1 MQVRTPARQPGPRVG
16 LDDVPSRY
24 EAKQAGLD
32 RTLLAAYTGSHRRHT
47 RDMPLGSRGHYGV
60 KSTVSAALRLRREL
74 RRQAGEAEAAKVT
87 DKAGGYSEVCAM
99 GPADGELAGSAAT
112 GAAGTAASDL
122 MSMRQPVS
130 LAASLA
136 FCPSLPIA
144 SDNW

>member
-24 EAKQAGLD
+24 EAKQAGLN
-32 RTLLAAYTGSHRRHT
+32 RTLLAAYTGTRRRHT
-47 RDMPLGSRGHYGV
+47 RDRPLGSHGHYV
-60 KSTVSAALRLRREL
+60 VSLPCQRVCHCART
-74 RRQAGEAEAAKVT
+74 AG
-87 DKAGGYSEVCAM
+87 
-99 GPADGELAGSAAT
+99 LACGRACAT
-112 GAAGTAASDL
+112 GPAGTADPSAGTVASDL

-136 FCPSLPIA
+136 FWPSLPIA